1 MLDRTFHVGSFQASL
16 EDALDSTVASVR
28 RSEPL
33 APVYVL
39 VPTHVLGLHLMRIIA
54 RRQGLCLNICF
65 TTFPDLAEAVA
76 IERIQALRQTRLPT
90 MADFLVTRKAVNA
103 KVGTGRYFV
112 PIRDFPST
120 PRALLSSLTDLK
132 KEGISAADME
142 RSAGGLSQRNGS
154 RNGQT
159 EERSKLLE
167 LASIY
172 AEVQRLQSEAG
183 YFDDSDLLKI
193 GTDAAATSPVLDG
206 AAGIYLY
213 GFSELNRLERQF
225 YAACLGD
232 RSAHAFVPEDVA
244 GHAEPL
250 VHWLGGLGFAADEI
264 ASALAGPKPESKDGR
279 ALNGTSIH
287 LLAASLFSGKIS
299 DRPAHADVK
308 LISAPGVAHEVQAI
322 AQQILTP
329 AATPGVPFSDIA
341 VLLRNPGEYER
352 TIRDVFDGAGIPHVF
367 LDGTPALD
375 TLAGRLLRL
384 LMRIRLEDYPRPDT
398 MEFLGLAPLKQRLL
412 KESSEASPTDWDR
425 YSREAGIVRGR
436 EHWRR
441 IPDMRRRV
449 EWRIERIQKETVG
462 ELDQATLAILRRDLG
477 SLRVFERVVNLL
489 LKRLSEIPEQGTVGD
504 LMSRLLRSLLSLAAL
519 PEQDRAVVRALAQVA
534 RESVAD
540 EQVSFQTFG
549 SLLDD
554 LLADR
559 LPPTNVYR
567 SGRVVVSS
575 LSGAQG
581 LPFKVVFIPG
591 LVERSFP
598 PPARQDPIVLDSERE
613 VLNGAFGA
621 GLMTRERRPAE
632 EQFAFR
638 HALGAASE
646 HVVLSYP
653 RLDAATGQV
662 RVPSHFLLRV
672 AEALTGAPA
681 DFNTLEK
688 LADRIP
694 LGRFDAGATP
704 ATAGEWDLSLT
715 VQALSARNPGK
726 ISGLP
731 GFDAITRGTRA
742 EARRWGTTGFTEYD
756 GVLALPVTPPST
768 LAATQLETYGLC
780 PFKFFGDRILGVRE
794 IDEPESVETL
804 TPLDRGSIVHDI
816 LERLMSGLARD
827 KMLPLAEARI
837 DEYRDRLK
845 RAAQDVFREF
855 ERSGAVG
862 YPFMWR
868 VEQERIVTDLE
879 AFLALE
885 VAESEGFVPTF
896 FEARFGPTPWGTPP
910 AESSPQPLEV
920 DAKGHPLQLTGYIDR
935 IDVHPSGTARVTDYK
950 SGAIYGEKDNLFR
963 GGQSLQLP
971 IYILASDQMLKA
983 NGIRAKTSEAQYY
996 YVTSKGRFRRIHFAR
1011 QALTA
1016 RGEEF
1021 ATILHTMAKGI
1032 SAGLFPQNP
1041 DGGKNCER
1049 CPFQRVCGH
1058 GRARLVER
1066 KITDMQ
1072 ISALRAMWEIE

>member
-1 MLDRTFHVGSFQASL
+1 MQGRTVHMGPFQPSL
-16 EDALDSTVASVR
+16 EDALDSTIASVR
-28 RSEPL
+28 GRECL

-39 VPTHVLGLHLMRIIA
+39 VPTHVLGLHLMRVFA
-54 RRQGLCLNICF
+54 RRHGVCLNIRF

-76 IERIQALRQTRLPT
+76 IERLVALKRATLPA
-90 MADFLVTRKAVNA
+90 MADFLITRKAVNT
-103 KVGTGRYFV
+103 KVGTGRYFD

-120 PRALLSSLTDLK
+120 PRAFLSSLTDLK
-132 KEGISAADME
+132 KAGISPADLE
-142 RSAGGLSQRNGS
+142 HSAGRLLRSNAS
-154 RNGQT
+154 RNGRT
-159 EERSKLLE
+159 EEHSKLLE

-172 AEVQRLQSEAG
+172 AEVERLQSEAG

-193 GTDAAATSPVLDG
+193 GADAAGTSPLLDG
-206 AAGIYLY
+206 AAGICLY
-213 GFSELNRLERQF
+213 GFSELNRLEQEF
-225 YAACLGD
+225 FAACLGE
-232 RSAHAFVPEDVA
+232 RPAHAFVPEDVA

-250 VHWLGGLGFAADEI
+250 VNWLGGLGFATDEI
-264 ASALAGPKPESKDGR
+264 ASALAGPQTDSKDSR
-279 ALNGTSIH
+279 APNDTAVH
-287 LLAASLFSGKIS
+287 LLAASMFAERIP
-299 DRPAHADVK
+299 DRPVQAYVK

-322 AQQILTP
+322 ARQILTRI
-329 AATPGVPFSDIA
+329 ATPGASFSDMA
-341 VLLRNPGEYER
+341 VLPRNPAEYER
-352 TIRDVFDGAGIPHVF
+352 TIRDLFDAAGIPYVF

-375 TLAGRLLRL
+375 TRAGRLLRL
-384 LMRIRLEDYPRPDT
+384 LMRSRLGDYPRPDT
-398 MEFLGLAPLKQRLL
+398 MEFLGLAPLRQQLL
-412 KESSEASPTDWDR
+412 KESPEASPADWDR
-425 YSREAGIVRGR
+425 YSREAGIVKGR

-462 ELDQATLAILRRDLG
+462 EPDQATLAILRRDLG

-489 LKRLSEIPEQGTVGD
+489 LKRLSEIPEQGTVGE
-504 LMSRLLRSLLSLAAL
+504 LMGRLLRSLLSLTAL
-519 PEQDRAVVRALAQVA
+519 PEQDRAVVRTLAQVA
-534 RESVAD
+534 RETVAD
-540 EQVSFQTFG
+540 EQVSLQIFG

-567 SGRVVVSS
+567 TGRVVVSS
-575 LSGAQG
+575 LSGARG

-613 VLNGAFGA
+613 TLNAAFGA
-621 GLMTRERRPAE
+621 GLMTKERRSAD

-638 HALGAASE
+638 HALGAAAE
-646 HVVLSYP
+646 ALVLSYP

-681 DFNTLEK
+681 DYNSLEK
-688 LADRIP
+688 LTERIP

-715 VQALSARNPGK
+715 VHALSARRPGK
-726 ISGLP
+726 LSGLP
-731 GFDAITRGTRA
+731 GFGAISRGTRA
-742 EARRWGTTGFTEYD
+742 EASRWGTTRFTEYD
-756 GVLALPVTPPST
+756 GVLAIPVTPPPT

-827 KMLPLAEARI
+827 KMLPLDGARI
-837 DEYRDRLK
+837 DEYRNRLK
-845 RAAQDVFREF
+845 GTAHDVFREF

-868 VEQERIVTDLE
+868 VEQERILTDLE

-885 VAESEGFVPTF
+885 IAESEGFVPTF
-896 FEARFGPTPWGTPP
+896 FEARFGPTRWGTPP
-910 AESSPQPLEV
+910 PGSSPQPLEV
-920 DAKGHPLQLTGYIDR
+920 DAKGRQLRLTGYIDR
-935 IDVHPSGTARVTDYK
+935 IDVHPSGTARVIDYK
-950 SGAIYGEKDNLFR
+950 SGAIYGEKDDLFR

-971 IYILASDQMLKA
+971 IYLLAADQMLKA
-983 NGIRAKTSEAQYY
+983 NGIRADTAEAQYY
-996 YVTSKGRFRRIHFAR
+996 YITSKGRFRRIRFAR
-1011 QALTA
+1011 GALTR

-1021 ATILHTMAKGI
+1021 ATILQTMAEGI
-1032 SAGLFPQNP
+1032 AAGLFPQNP
-1041 DGGKNCER
+1041 DGGKNCEW
-1049 CPFQRVCGH
+1049 CPFQPVCGH

-1066 KITDMQ
+1066 KIKDEQ
-1072 ISALRAMWEIE
+1072 ISTLRAMWEIE